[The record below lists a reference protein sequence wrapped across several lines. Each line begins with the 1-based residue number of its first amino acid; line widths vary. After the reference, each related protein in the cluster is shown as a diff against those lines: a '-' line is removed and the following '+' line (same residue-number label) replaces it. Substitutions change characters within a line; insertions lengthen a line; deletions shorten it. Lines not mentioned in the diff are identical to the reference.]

1 MASVAEC
8 AAALQTLAD
17 RMAAMDPE
25 TRRRNALDRT
35 LSCRITDLNV
45 AFGGRLRDGQLT
57 DIHPVETTS
66 AQVKL
71 AMSSDDLV
79 AIVAG
84 KQNFASAWASGRVK
98 IDATVLDLIRLR
110 TIF

>member
-1 MASVAEC
+1 MASVADC
-8 AAALQTLAD
+8 TAALHTLAD
-17 RMAAMDPE
+17 RLAAMDPH
-25 TRRRNALDRT
+25 TRDRNAMDRT

-45 AFGGRLRDGQLT
+45 IFGARLHDGLLKDIRPVGTT
-57 DIHPVETTS
+57 D

-84 KQNFASAWASGRVK
+84 KQKFASAWASGRVR
-98 IDATVLDLIRLR
+98 IDANVLDLIRLR
-110 TIF
+110 SIF